1 MITAVQRLRHL
12 WSFADLINHHIKNE
26 VRNGWVP
33 WSSHQVIGHSF
44 ISGGPESGGSSGSL
58 GSKLTSS
65 WQKLK

>member
-33 WSSHQVIGHSF
+33 GLHTKSLATHSSVAVLRV
-44 ISGGPESGGSSGSL
+44 GGALDLLEAS
-58 GSKLTSS
+58 
-65 WQKLK
+65 